1 MTEYFDPK
9 TPELAVGVFGL
20 DFVKRGANDNHTCI
34 KLFAEDDGHYW
45 ETNNFSSYWIDT
57 LITILQE
64 AREELNNKDR
74 FTPDGKWGYKFKNS

>member
-1 MTEYFDPK
+1 MTEYFDPE

-45 ETNNFSSYWIDT
+45 ETNNFS
-57 LITILQE
+57 
-64 AREELNNKDR
+64 R
-74 FTPDGKWGYKFKNS
+74 